1 MANFKERYLAGE
13 IEFEEIDDYVD
24 EWNNSDDTR
33 TLAQFL
39 GLNEEEEDVWI
50 DEGDDALYELLEQ
63 QKEDWNCRERKN
75 GTKNTRRRKQCYTL
89 TVTTWKAHIL
99 QSYSA

>member
-1 MANFKERYLAGE
+1 MENFKTRYLAGE

-39 GLNEEEEDVWI
+39 GLNEEEEDAWI
-50 DEGDDALYELLEQ
+50 SIGDDAFYELLEQ
-63 QKEDWNCRERKN
+63 QR
-75 GTKNTRRRKQCYTL
+75 
-89 TVTTWKAHIL
+89 
-99 QSYSA
+99 